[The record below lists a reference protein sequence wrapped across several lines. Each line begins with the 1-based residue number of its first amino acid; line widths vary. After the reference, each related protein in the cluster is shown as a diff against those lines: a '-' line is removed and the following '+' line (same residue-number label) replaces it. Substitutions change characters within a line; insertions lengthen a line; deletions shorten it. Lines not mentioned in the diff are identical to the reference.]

1 VAAGLVR
8 QVTEIDVFAI
18 RLVKTAMVA
27 STALFALLVTANNLV
42 DYGSN
47 YEFVR
52 HTLSMDTTFPG
63 NALKGRAITSP
74 ALWTAGYWLIILT
87 EAAVGI
93 ALATGAIRLGFAI
106 RADARRFHAAKT
118 YALVGIGLGFLLW
131 FTGFMAIGGEWFAMW
146 QSKVWN
152 GQEPAFRFYMTL
164 LAVGIFINQP
174 DGELSS

>member
-1 VAAGLVR
+1 M
-8 QVTEIDVFAI
+8 FAI

-63 NALKGRAITSP
+63 NALSGRAITSP

-93 ALATGAIRLGFAI
+93 VLSMGAIRLASAI
-106 RADARRFHAAKT
+106 GAEARRFNAAKT
-118 YALVGIGLGFLLW
+118 YAIAGVGLGFLLW

-164 LAVGIFINQP
+164 LAVGILINQP
-174 DGELSS
+174 DGELGS

>member
-1 VAAGLVR
+1 
-8 QVTEIDVFAI
+8 VTEIDVFAI

-63 NALKGRAITSP
+63 NALSGRAITSP

-93 ALATGAIRLGFAI
+93 ALAIGAIRLASAI
-106 RADARRFHAAKT
+106 RADARRFNAAKT
-118 YALVGIGLGFLLW
+118 YAIAGVGLGFLLW

-146 QSKVWN
+146 QSKLWN

-164 LAVGIFINQP
+164 LAVGILINQP

>member
-1 VAAGLVR
+1 VL
-8 QVTEIDVFAI
+8 AI

-27 STALFALLVTANNLV
+27 STALFALLVTLNNLV

-74 ALWTAGYWLIILT
+74 ALWTVGYWAIILT

-93 ALATGAIRLGFAI
+93 TLAWGAIRLATTL
-106 RADARRFHAAKT
+106 RADARSFNAAKT
-118 YALVGIGLGFLLW
+118 FALVGVGLGFLLW
-131 FTGFMAIGGEWFAMW
+131 FTGFMAVGGEWFVMW
-146 QSKVWN
+146 QSKIWN

-164 LAVGIFINQP
+164 LAVGIFINQS
-174 DGELSS
+174 DGEL